1 MSNAG
6 KILVVEDD
14 PVERAGLEKTLSE
27 KGYAVMTAASGE
39 EALWQLGNDEF
50 DAVISRLALRGI
62 SGLEVAE
69 ELRASQP
76 WLPVLIIA
84 GQGSEA
90 ARARASAV
98 GLAEFLHEPLS
109 PGQLAEA
116 TSRALQSAKSIV
128 APRPRT
134 SVAEVAPRQAMIRF
148 SLRLRDIV
156 LFLLAPF
163 IGLVYLLTLPIIGLG
178 ALAWFTFKSREPVSE
193 MAEVPRPATM
203 GGPGILKSIGMMFAV
218 VISGI
223 AYAVF
228 APILGIAFILW
239 AAFQAWGKLGARAMK
254 A

>member
-1 MSNAG
+1 MSNAR
-6 KILVVEDD
+6 KILVVDDD
-14 PVERAGLEKTLSE
+14 PVARESSEKALSG
-27 KGYAVMTAASGE
+27 KGYAVSTAASGE
-39 EALWQLGNDEF
+39 EALWQLNNDEY

-69 ELRASQP
+69 EIHASRP
-76 WLPVLIIA
+76 WLPVVIIA
-84 GQGSEA
+84 GRGTEA
-90 ARARASAV
+90 AQARSGAV
-98 GLAEFLHEPLS
+98 GLAEFLHEPLL
-109 PGQLAEA
+109 PGQLAE
-116 TSRALQSAKSIV
+116 TTDRALQSANSTR

-134 SVAEVAPRQAMIRF
+134 SAAEVAPRQAMIRF

-178 ALAWFTFKSREPVSE
+178 ALAWFAFKSREPASE
-193 MAEVPRPATM
+193 KAEVPHPEAM
-203 GGPGILKSIGMMFAV
+203 AGPGILKTLGMMFAV
-218 VISGI
+218 VVSGI

-254 A
+254 V